1 MKQEQYKVHLESFE
15 GPLDLLLHL
24 IEKNR
29 IDIYDIPIALLTEQY
44 MDYLA
49 KFKEFNIEIASEF
62 LVMAATLLQIKSKI
76 LLPDTKIEAETANE
90 EEIDPRQE
98 LVERLLEYRRYKE
111 ISNILNDMAQEAG
124 QRYFRKSTLPEAKHL
139 PPTGLDVKLLW
150 QAFQNVLEGQIEHT
164 PLIANVAREQYTI
177 EDKIVSLLAIL
188 KENNGNICFNTVF
201 TPKTS
206 KAELITTFLAM
217 LELIKIKR
225 ISVYQTGLFSPIYLK
240 INETDD
246 TVLTVMENE

>member
-1 MKQEQYKVHLESFE
+1 MKKEQYKVHLESFE

-44 MDYLA
+44 MAYVA
-49 KFKEFNIEIASEF
+49 KFKDFNIELARAF

-76 LLPDTKIEAETANE
+76 LLPDTKIETETTDE
-90 EEIDPRQE
+90 EETDPRQE

-111 ISNILNDMAQEAG
+111 ISSVLSEMAQEAG
-124 QRYFRKSTLPEAKHL
+124 QRYFRKSTLPEPKHL

-150 QAFQNVLEGQIEHT
+150 QAFQNVLEGQIEHA

-188 KENNGNICFNTVF
+188 KENNGNICFTAVF

-240 INETDD
+240 INENDD
-246 TVLTVMENE
+246 TENK

>member
-1 MKQEQYKVHLESFE
+1 MKKEQYKVHLESFE

-44 MDYLA
+44 MAYLA
-49 KFKEFNIEIASEF
+49 KFKEFNIEIASDF

-76 LLPDTKIEAETANE
+76 LLPDTKIETETTDE
-90 EEIDPRQE
+90 EETDPRQE

-111 ISNILNDMAQEAG
+111 ISSVLSEMAQEAG
-124 QRYFRKSTLPEAKHL
+124 QRYFRKSTLPEPKHL

-150 QAFQNVLEGQIEHT
+150 QAFQNVLEGQIEHA

-188 KENNGNICFNTVF
+188 KENNGNICFNAVF

-240 INETDD
+240 INENDD
-246 TVLTVMENE
+246 TENK

>member
-1 MKQEQYKVHLESFE
+1 MKKEQYKVHLESFE

-29 IDIYDIPIALLTEQY
+29 IDIYNIPIALLTEQY
-44 MDYLA
+44 MAYLA

-76 LLPDTKIEAETANE
+76 LLPDTKIETETTDE
-90 EEIDPRQE
+90 EETDPRQE

-111 ISNILNDMAQEAG
+111 ISSVLSEMAQEAG
-124 QRYFRKSTLPEAKHL
+124 QRYFRKSTLPEPKHL

-150 QAFQNVLEGQIEHT
+150 QAFQNVLEGQIEHA

-188 KENNGNICFNTVF
+188 KENNGNICFNAVF

-240 INETDD
+240 INENDD
-246 TVLTVMENE
+246 TENK

>member
-1 MKQEQYKVHLESFE
+1 MKKEQYKVHLESFE

-44 MDYLA
+44 MAYLA

-62 LVMAATLLQIKSKI
+62 LVIAATLLQIKSKI
-76 LLPDTKIEAETANE
+76 LLPDTKIETETTDE
-90 EEIDPRQE
+90 EETDPRQE

-111 ISNILNDMAQEAG
+111 ISSVLSEMAQEAG
-124 QRYFRKSTLPEAKHL
+124 QRYFRKSTLPEPKHL

-150 QAFQNVLEGQIEHT
+150 QAFQNVLEGQIEHA

-188 KENNGNICFNTVF
+188 KENNGNICFNAVF

-240 INETDD
+240 INENDD
-246 TVLTVMENE
+246 TENK

>member
-1 MKQEQYKVHLESFE
+1 MKKEQYKVHLESFE

-44 MDYLA
+44 MAYLA

-76 LLPDTKIEAETANE
+76 LLPDTKIETETTDE
-90 EEIDPRQE
+90 EETDPRQE

-111 ISNILNDMAQEAG
+111 ISSVLSEMAQEAG
-124 QRYFRKSTLPEAKHL
+124 QRYFRKSTLPEPKHL

-150 QAFQNVLEGQIEHT
+150 QAFQNVLEGQIEHA

-177 EDKIVSLLAIL
+177 EDKIVSLLTIL
-188 KENNGNICFNTVF
+188 KENNGNICFTAVF

-240 INETDD
+240 INENDD
-246 TVLTVMENE
+246 TENK

>member
-1 MKQEQYKVHLESFE
+1 MKKEQYKVHLESFE

-44 MDYLA
+44 MAYLA

-76 LLPDTKIEAETANE
+76 LLPDTKIETETTDE
-90 EEIDPRQE
+90 EETDPRQE

-111 ISNILNDMAQEAG
+111 ISNVLSEMAQEAG
-124 QRYFRKSTLPEAKHL
+124 QRYFRKSTLPEPKHL

-150 QAFQNVLEGQIEHT
+150 QAFQNVLEGQIEHA

-188 KENNGNICFNTVF
+188 KENNGNICFNAVF

-240 INETDD
+240 INENDD
-246 TVLTVMENE
+246 TENK

>member
-1 MKQEQYKVHLESFE
+1 MKKEHYKVHLESFE

-44 MDYLA
+44 MAYLA

-76 LLPDTKIEAETANE
+76 LLPDTKIETETTDE
-90 EEIDPRQE
+90 EETDPRQE

-111 ISNILNDMAQEAG
+111 ISSVLSEMAQEAG
-124 QRYFRKSTLPEAKHL
+124 QRYFRKSTLPEPKHL

-150 QAFQNVLEGQIEHT
+150 QAFQNVLEGQIEHA

-188 KENNGNICFNTVF
+188 KENNGNICFNAVF

-240 INETDD
+240 INENDD
-246 TVLTVMENE
+246 TENK

>member
-1 MKQEQYKVHLESFE
+1 MKKEQYKVHLESFE

-44 MDYLA
+44 MAYLA
-49 KFKEFNIEIASEF
+49 KFKKFNIEIASEF

-76 LLPDTKIEAETANE
+76 LLPDTKIETETTDE
-90 EEIDPRQE
+90 EETDPRQE

-111 ISNILNDMAQEAG
+111 ISSVLSEMAQEAG
-124 QRYFRKSTLPEAKHL
+124 QRYFRKSTLPEPKHL

-150 QAFQNVLEGQIEHT
+150 QAFQNVLEGQIEHA

-188 KENNGNICFNTVF
+188 KENNGNICFTAVF

-240 INETDD
+240 INENDD
-246 TVLTVMENE
+246 TENK

>member
-1 MKQEQYKVHLESFE
+1 MKKEQYKVHLESFE

-44 MDYLA
+44 MAYLA

-76 LLPDTKIEAETANE
+76 LLPDTKIETETTDE
-90 EEIDPRQE
+90 EETDPRQE
-98 LVERLLEYRRYKE
+98 LVERLLEYRRYKK
-111 ISNILNDMAQEAG
+111 ISSVLSEMAQEAG
-124 QRYFRKSTLPEAKHL
+124 QRYFRKSTLPEPKHL

-150 QAFQNVLEGQIEHT
+150 QAFQNVLEGQIEHA

-188 KENNGNICFNTVF
+188 KENNGNICFNAVF

-206 KAELITTFLAM
+206 KTELITTFLAM

-240 INETDD
+240 INENDD
-246 TVLTVMENE
+246 TENK

>member
-1 MKQEQYKVHLESFE
+1 MKKEQYKVHLESFE

-29 IDIYDIPIALLTEQY
+29 INIYDIPIALLTEQY
-44 MDYLA
+44 MAYLA

-76 LLPDTKIEAETANE
+76 LLPDTKIETETTDE
-90 EEIDPRQE
+90 EETDPRQE

-111 ISNILNDMAQEAG
+111 ISSVLSEMAQEAG
-124 QRYFRKSTLPEAKHL
+124 QRYFRKSTLPEPKHL
-139 PPTGLDVKLLW
+139 PPTDLDVKLLW
-150 QAFQNVLEGQIEHT
+150 QAFQNVLEGQIEHA

-188 KENNGNICFNTVF
+188 KENNGNICFTAVF

-240 INETDD
+240 INENDD
-246 TVLTVMENE
+246 TENK

>member
-1 MKQEQYKVHLESFE
+1 MTVTLIDLETT
-15 GPLDLLLHL
+15 D
-24 IEKNR
+24 
-29 IDIYDIPIALLTEQY
+29 
-44 MDYLA
+44 
-49 KFKEFNIEIASEF
+49 
-62 LVMAATLLQIKSKI
+62 
-76 LLPDTKIEAETANE
+76 E
-90 EEIDPRQE
+90 EETDPRQE

-111 ISNILNDMAQEAG
+111 ISSVLSEMAQEAG
-124 QRYFRKSTLPEAKHL
+124 QRYFRKSTLPEPKHL

-150 QAFQNVLEGQIEHT
+150 QAFQNVLEGQIEHA

-188 KENNGNICFNTVF
+188 KENNGNICFTAVF

-240 INETDD
+240 INENDD
-246 TVLTVMENE
+246 TENK

>member
-1 MKQEQYKVHLESFE
+1 MKKEQYKVHLESFE

-44 MDYLA
+44 MAYLA

-76 LLPDTKIEAETANE
+76 LLPDTKIETETTDE
-90 EEIDPRQE
+90 EETDPRQE

-111 ISNILNDMAQEAG
+111 ISSVLSEMAQEAG
-124 QRYFRKSTLPEAKHL
+124 QRYFRKSTLPEPKHL

-150 QAFQNVLEGQIEHT
+150 QAFQNVLEGQIEHA

-177 EDKIVSLLAIL
+177 EDKTVSLLAIL
-188 KENNGNICFNTVF
+188 KENNGNICFTAVF

-240 INETDD
+240 INENDD
-246 TVLTVMENE
+246 TENK

>member
-1 MKQEQYKVHLESFE
+1 MKKEQYKVHLESFE

-44 MDYLA
+44 MAYLA

-76 LLPDTKIEAETANE
+76 LLPDTKIETETTDE
-90 EEIDPRQE
+90 EETDPRQE

-111 ISNILNDMAQEAG
+111 ISSVLSEMAQEAG
-124 QRYFRKSTLPEAKHL
+124 QRYFRKSTLPEPKHL

-150 QAFQNVLEGQIEHT
+150 QAFQNVLEGQIEHA

-188 KENNGNICFNTVF
+188 KENNGNICFNAVF

-206 KAELITTFLAM
+206 KTELITTFLAM

-240 INETDD
+240 INENDD
-246 TVLTVMENE
+246 TEDK

>member
-1 MKQEQYKVHLESFE
+1 MKKEQYKVHLESFE

-44 MDYLA
+44 MAYLA

-76 LLPDTKIEAETANE
+76 LLPDTKIETETTDE
-90 EEIDPRQE
+90 EETDPRQE

-111 ISNILNDMAQEAG
+111 ISSVLSEMAQEAG
-124 QRYFRKSTLPEAKHL
+124 QRYFRKSTLPEPKHL

-150 QAFQNVLEGQIEHT
+150 QAFQNVLEGQIEHA

-188 KENNGNICFNTVF
+188 KENNGNICFTAVF

-240 INETDD
+240 INENDD
-246 TVLTVMENE
+246 TENK

>member
-1 MKQEQYKVHLESFE
+1 MKKEQYKVHLESFE

-44 MDYLA
+44 MAYLA

-76 LLPDTKIEAETANE
+76 LLPDTKIETETTDE
-90 EEIDPRQE
+90 EETDPRQE

-111 ISNILNDMAQEAG
+111 ISSVLSEMAQEAG
-124 QRYFRKSTLPEAKHL
+124 QRYFRKSTLPEPKHL

-150 QAFQNVLEGQIEHT
+150 QAFQNVLEGQIEHA

-188 KENNGNICFNTVF
+188 KENNGNICFTAVF

-240 INETDD
+240 INENDD
-246 TVLTVMENE
+246 TEDK